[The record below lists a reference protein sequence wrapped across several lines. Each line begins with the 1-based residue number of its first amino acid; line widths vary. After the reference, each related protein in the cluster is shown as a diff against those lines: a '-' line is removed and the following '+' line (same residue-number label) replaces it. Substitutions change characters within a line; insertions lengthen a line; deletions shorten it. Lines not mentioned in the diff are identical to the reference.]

1 MEIMDGSEPRVTL
14 PTPIAWRLDGGHDQ
28 VVVLRGISWAQYD
41 AIHRAKGD
49 DRSPVIAYLDGELEI
64 VTTSMRHEFVKK
76 MLARLVEAYAE
87 EANLRFNGYGMATFR
102 KKAKR
107 AGAEPDECYILR
119 KGGKVPDLVIEIVFT
134 SGGVDKLEI
143 YRRLGVAEVWFWID
157 GKILVYRL
165 VEGAY
170 RERTASIAL
179 PKLDLAAVE
188 RIVATTDDEEQTEA
202 VRAFRRSL
210 KRGI

>member
-1 MEIMDGSEPRVTL
+1 MEVMDGFEPRFTL

-49 DRSPVIAYLDGELEI
+49 ERSPVIAYLDGELEV
-64 VTTSMRHEFVKK
+64 VTTSMRHEFVKTL
-76 MLARLVEAYAE
+76 LARLIEVYAE
-87 EANLRFNGYGMATFR
+87 ETDLRFNGYGMATFR

-165 VEGAY
+165 VDGAY
-170 RERTASIAL
+170 QERIASVAL
-179 PKLDLAAVE
+179 PALDLGAVE
-188 RIVATTDDEEQTEA
+188 RIVATTEDDEQTDA
-202 VRAFRRSL
+202 VRLFRRSL
-210 KRGI
+210 KRAR